1 MENTDDLFDKY
12 LLTRFTIRVTGRQP
26 WNDSGRW
33 AAMVLFHRVLN
44 KLLQDK
50 LLDLT
55 DWPAKGQAFVT
66 LDVYCA
72 DPQTPADGRKAAEQ
86 GFLRE
91 ENPFRPGTKK
101 YAAWDKS
108 WEDGGWAPR
117 PSPTTAQ
124 RG

>member
-1 MENTDDLFDKY
+1 MESTDDLYDKY

-55 DWPAKGQAFVT
+55 DWPDMGQAILT
-66 LDVYCA
+66 LAVHCA
-72 DPQTPADGRKAAEQ
+72 DPQTPTDGRK
-86 GFLRE
+86 
-91 ENPFRPGTKK
+91 
-101 YAAWDKS
+101 
-108 WEDGGWAPR
+108 DGGWAPR